1 MRRSTSA
8 LTAAVL
14 GTALS
19 ATTLMAQQTPPDSG
33 SGTSTASIPGMT
45 TSRGARYLL
54 RNGWDYLKYQE
65 YERALNFFREAEQRK
80 AELNPS
86 ERQAL
91 TQGIDNARRGM
102 REAGDGSASPSYA
115 GRGPIRRPGA
125 FALAKSTASASG
137 TPEPEPIQLTS
148 GTRPVVKPASAVSE
162 ASLPSLPQGTATSG
176 ALPTSP
182 PLDSAMTLAQ
192 GAPAPLA
199 DPGPAAAAPAVPPSP
214 GTAPVTDL
222 PPLDLNAVP
231 LPPLSNDAA
240 ETPPASTPTPA
251 PEVPSMPAPLAS
263 EPPAPLAEPTAAAPV
278 PVSTPVPVPAPV
290 AEPTPPAELPG
301 TAPALPES
309 LPEPPAPRVA
319 ALPDASEPPS
329 SLPVPAASE
338 EPPPPLPAESMGRG
352 ADQVQ
357 PRSVPSDS
365 FLPERSANVPSTL
378 SPELQREVERIAQKQ
393 EDELRAQPSPDRIIP
408 GSTPNIGDARGLG
421 TSPGLPSPRLEIS
434 RAPSPTEARPI
445 RAIPVPDEFV
455 PLAKRDWGPQRKY
468 WSSAAVCHMPLY
480 FQDAALER
488 YGQTVEQAV
497 GPAGRFLS
505 YPVDDPKQSI
515 QRNQIFQPIASM
527 GIFAAQIALL
537 PYNLIMDPPWEAE
550 YDLGYYR
557 PGDRIPPDTY
567 YLPLTGVGPPLHG
580 KRY

>member
-1 MRRSTSA
+1 
-8 LTAAVL
+8 
-14 GTALS
+14 
-19 ATTLMAQQTPPDSG
+19 MAQQTPPDSG
-33 SGTSTASIPGMT
+33 LGTSTASIPGMT

-80 AELNPS
+80 AELNDS

-102 REAGDGSASPSYA
+102 REAGDGSAKRSYA
-115 GRGPIRRPGA
+115 GRGPLRRPGA
-125 FALAKSTASASG
+125 FALAKSTA
-137 TPEPEPIQLTS
+137 
-148 GTRPVVKPASAVSE
+148 
-162 ASLPSLPQGTATSG
+162 
-176 ALPTSP
+176 
-182 PLDSAMTLAQ
+182 
-192 GAPAPLA
+192 
-199 DPGPAAAAPAVPPSP
+199 PAAAAPAQREPIQLASGTDPAMAPAAVSPAGLPPLPS
-214 GTAPVTDL
+214 GTVSSVSLPAPRDAAMTLAQAAPAPTEL
-222 PPLDLNAVP
+222 PPLDLNSVP
-231 LPPLSNDAA
+231 LPPLSNSAVEAPPAA
-240 ETPPASTPTPA
+240 VSEPTPPPSTPA
-251 PEVPSMPAPLAS
+251 PETPAMPAPPVSEAPAPLAS
-263 EPPAPLAEPTAAAPV
+263 EAPAPLPSEAPAPLASEAPA
-278 PVSTPVPVPAPV
+278 PVPVPAS
-290 AEPTPPAELPG
+290 EPTLPAELPG
-301 TAPALPES
+301 TAPALPEP

-319 ALPDASEPPS
+319 ALPDATEPPP
-329 SLPVPAASE
+329 SLPAVPPVSE
-338 EPPPPLPAESMGRG
+338 EPPPPLPAESFGRG
-352 ADQVQ
+352 VDQGQ
-357 PRSVPSDS
+357 YRSASSDS
-365 FLPERSANVPSTL
+365 FIPDRSSNAPSTL
-378 SPELQREVERIAQKQ
+378 SPELQREVERMAQRQ
-393 EDELRAQPSPDRIIP
+393 EDELRSKPALPDQMVP
-408 GSTPNIGDARGLG
+408 GSTPNIGDARGLS
-421 TSPGLPSPRLEIS
+421 TTTVLPSPRLEIS

-445 RAIPVPDEFV
+445 RAISVPEEFV
-455 PLAKRDWGPQRKY
+455 PLTKRDWEPNRKY

-515 QRNQIFQPIASM
+515 QRNQLVQPFASI

-557 PGDRIPPDTY
+557 PGDRIPTDTY